1 METQLAPRP
10 LPIRQRGEPCCT
22 PARAPKLSVARAERL
37 AEQLKALADP
47 TRLRILDLLS
57 QQEEPLCV
65 CDLTPRF
72 AQNQPTISHHLRL
85 LRQAGLIDCHKQ
97 GIWAFYHATASGRRS
112 LEILN
117 DLP

>member
-10 LPIRQRGEPCCT
+10 LPIRQRGEPCCA
-22 PARAPKLSVARAERL
+22 PPGAPKLPVARAERL
-37 AEQLKALADP
+37 AEHLKALADP

-65 CDLTPRF
+65 CDITPRF

-85 LRQAGLIDCHKQ
+85 LRQAGLIACHKQ

-112 LEILN
+112 LETIN
-117 DLP
+117 TLP